1 MLQENYPDLKA
12 NELFQQLQK
21 DLVCIEDDLQYARR
35 YYNGVV
41 RNFNTFINLFPICLF
56 QKVLKVSAK
65 PFFQL
70 DGLHEKMCHL
80 LRSIL
85 MLKNIF
91 LVVFLLGMQNQ

>member
-1 MLQENYPDLKA
+1 MLKENYPDLKA

-21 DLVCIEDDLQYARR
+21 DLVLIEDDLQYARR

-70 DGLHEKMCHL
+70 DGLHEKNAP
-80 LRSIL
+80 SIKECL
-85 MLKNIF
+85 NVKKNIF
-91 LVVFLLGMQNQ
+91 FSCFF